1 MPPLVMGQD
10 LPVGR
15 DFEPT
20 PGYEGR
26 FVEAAELR
34 ALYESDPDVKH
45 SIDVAMGFVDKRR
58 QDGIHAA
65 AVVITKEPMLDYVPV
80 QRKSGPSG
88 SGEDAPI
95 VTSVR
100 KRRAH

>member
-1 MPPLVMGQD
+1 V
-10 LPVGR
+10 
-15 DFEPT
+15 FEPT

-80 QRKSGPSG
+80 QRKSGPNG
-88 SGEDAPI
+88 IG
-95 VTSVR
+95 
-100 KRRAH
+100 